1 MTEIKERYENASSV
15 DMGEVVL
22 AYDTLMRELTDK
34 YAPLKTKLT
43 KIVPSAPWF
52 DSEYKELRK
61 SRRKAEKK
69 YRKSGLPKDK
79 EKFVNLRQQTT
90 NQALKK
96 KQNHYSK
103 KIDECNGNGK
113 SLYACVN
120 KLLDIKQESVLPS
133 HNSDVELANRFQQ
146 YFTEKIRDIR
156 KAFPSVISSDECNES
171 GNHVLD
177 RFEQAT
183 EDELRSIIAS
193 NGVNCSPEDPVP
205 VQLLK
210 NNIDVFIPIWL
221 ELVNLSLSQGSMDS
235 LKNAVLTPLIKN
247 LDNLLDADNLRNY
260 RPVSNLLFL
269 GKLIERVV
277 CVRLD
282 SHMDRNNL
290 HSCKQYGY
298 KKNHSTKM
306 LLTKIVNDMLLA
318 CDKKIPTVLMF
329 LDLSAAFDTVDQSKL
344 LDILHNEIG
353 IRGVPLQWFKSFLVG
368 RTQKVKIGASY
379 SSADTLDFGVAQG
392 SILGPKLFNIYT
404 RSFPGTIQS
413 IAYSVEGYAD
423 DHQISKQFSPMFQV
437 DTLGKNLNQ
446 CFQEISLWMN
456 KHFLKLNSSKTK
468 ILVIAPPSVK
478 NDIIINGTFIDN
490 KCIRFVDCAK
500 NLGVLLDSELSFND
514 QINKVVSS
522 CYRTIRLLYRIKA
535 FLNRIQ
541 LKTLVSS
548 LVLSRLDYCNI
559 LYYGIYQRNMKKLQ
573 RVQNSAARLVYKIN
587 RFDRKPIGHLIREL
601 HWLKINERIV
611 FKILLIVH
619 KCITSQAPNELSNMI
634 KYSTSDRTRKLDIQY
649 CHGMVGSRAFSV
661 CGPKLW
667 NGLPLHIRMEVN
679 TTKFKKSL
687 KTFLFSNSQQF
698 YEVAYRKWTL
708 GFILFYIYVVL
719 LMFTRLST
727 LICSNDQ
734 LEWVDWSRG

>member
-1 MTEIKERYENASSV
+1 M
-15 DMGEVVL
+15 
-22 AYDTLMRELTDK
+22 
-34 YAPLKTKLT
+34 
-43 KIVPSAPWF
+43 
-52 DSEYKELRK
+52 
-61 SRRKAEKK
+61 
-69 YRKSGLPKDK
+69 
-79 EKFVNLRQQTT
+79 Q
-90 NQALKK
+90 
-96 KQNHYSK
+96 
-103 KIDECNGNGK
+103 
-113 SLYACVN
+113 
-120 KLLDIKQESVLPS
+120 
-133 HNSDVELANRFQQ
+133 
-146 YFTEKIRDIR
+146 
-156 KAFPSVISSDECNES
+156 
-171 GNHVLD
+171 
-177 RFEQAT
+177 
-183 EDELRSIIAS
+183 
-193 NGVNCSPEDPVP
+193 
-205 VQLLK
+205 
-210 NNIDVFIPIWL
+210 
-221 ELVNLSLSQGSMDS
+221 
-235 LKNAVLTPLIKN
+235 
-247 LDNLLDADNLRNY
+247 
-260 RPVSNLLFL
+260 
-269 GKLIERVV
+269 
-277 CVRLD
+277 
-282 SHMDRNNL
+282 
-290 HSCKQYGY
+290 HS
-298 KKNHSTKM
+298 
-306 LLTKIVNDMLLA
+306 
-318 CDKKIPTVLMF
+318 
-329 LDLSAAFDTVDQSKL
+329 DTVDQSKL

-423 DHQISKQFSPMFQV
+423 GHQISKQFSPMFQV
-437 DTLGKNLNQ
+437 ATLGKNLNQ

-522 CYRTIRLLYRIKA
+522 CYRTIRLLYRIKS
-535 FLNRIQ
+535 FLNRTQ

-559 LYYGIYQRNMKKLQ
+559 LYYGIYQPNMKKLQ

-587 RFDRKPIGHLIREL
+587 RFDRKPIDHLIREL

-634 KYSTSDRTRKLDIQY
+634 KYSTSDRTRKWDIQY
-649 CHGMVGSRAFSV
+649 CNGMVGSRAFSV

-698 YEVAYRKWTL
+698 YEVAYRK
-708 GFILFYIYVVL
+708 
-719 LMFTRLST
+719 
-727 LICSNDQ
+727 
-734 LEWVDWSRG
+734 